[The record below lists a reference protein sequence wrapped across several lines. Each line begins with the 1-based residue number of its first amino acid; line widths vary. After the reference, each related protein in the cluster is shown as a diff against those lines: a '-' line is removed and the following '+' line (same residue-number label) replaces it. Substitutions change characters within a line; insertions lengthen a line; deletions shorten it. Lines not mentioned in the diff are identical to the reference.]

1 MRSGFLLWSHDFC
14 VCGRDGCVAVKHRA
28 YIGQKAGLHLLT
40 DLDFE

>member
-1 MRSGFLLWSHDFC
+1 MRTGFSVMESRLWD
-14 VCGRDGCVAVKHRA
+14 CGRHGCVAVKHRA